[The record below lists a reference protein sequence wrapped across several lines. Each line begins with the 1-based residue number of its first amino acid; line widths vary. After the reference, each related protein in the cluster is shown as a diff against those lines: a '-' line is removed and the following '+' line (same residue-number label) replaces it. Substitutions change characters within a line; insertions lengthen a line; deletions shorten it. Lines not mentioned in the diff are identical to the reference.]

1 MGSEFRI
8 ECENCESTTVVLV
21 ESAET
26 PKFCSMCG
34 SSVEPEDI
42 SEIEY

>member
-1 MGSEFRI
+1 MESEFRI

-26 PKFCSMCG
+26 PKFCPICG
-34 SSVEPEDI
+34 STAEPEDI